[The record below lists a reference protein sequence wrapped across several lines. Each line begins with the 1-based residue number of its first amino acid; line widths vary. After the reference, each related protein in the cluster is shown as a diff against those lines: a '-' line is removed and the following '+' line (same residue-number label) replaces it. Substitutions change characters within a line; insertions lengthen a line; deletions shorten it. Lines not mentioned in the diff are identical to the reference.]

1 MGNFKNNLIIFT
13 MEDEMQNAMADE
25 MAPMMEA
32 EAADK
37 PADDDVSIARAQ
49 ELTPCCCCLCACS
62 NEYTKDSRCCG
73 CFPIK
78 CGVIT
83 IGIFTV
89 LLTIYL
95 VTMNFFL
102 ILNEYIHWYFPVV
115 ILVLLV
121 PLCIGSSFFVVFFT
135 KDTASSRGKLFTA
148 CMFGIIS
155 TALIAVWIVCYYVF
169 IYKNDTVFTGQ
180 GDPQTNAYSK
190 MSKKFYLFVVLA
202 ETTALCISYSYF
214 ICVTNRYAQK
224 MKGSD
229 EGEAT
234 PVEEEKKDEPEPAK
248 DMEMDAA
255 M

>member
-1 MGNFKNNLIIFT
+1 MG
-13 MEDEMQNAMADE
+13 
-25 MAPMMEA
+25 APMMEA
-32 EAADK
+32 EK

-49 ELTPCCCCLCACS
+49 ELTPCCCCLCSCS
-62 NEYTKDSRCCG
+62 NEYTKDSKCCG

-78 CGVIT
+78 CGVVT

-89 LLTIYL
+89 LLTIYM

-102 ILNEYIHWYFPVV
+102 ILNDYIHWYYPVI
-115 ILVLLV
+115 ILVLLA
-121 PLCIGSSFFVVFFT
+121 PMCIGSSFFVVFFT

-180 GDPQTNAYSK
+180 GDPQTNSYSK
-190 MSKKFYLFVVLA
+190 MSKKFYLFIVLA
-202 ETTALCISYSYF
+202 ETTALCVAYAYF

-224 MKGSD
+224 MKG
-229 EGEAT
+229 EEEKE
-234 PVEEEKKDEPEPAK
+234 EEEKKDEEEKPMEEMAG
-248 DMEMDAA
+248 DMAA
-255 M
+255 AE

>member
-135 KDTASSRGKLFTA
+135 QDTAASRGKLFTA

-202 ETTALCISYSYF
+202 ETTALCIAYSYF

-224 MKGSD
+224 MKGAD
-229 EGEAT
+229 EGEAK
-234 PVEEEKKDEPEPAK
+234 EEEMMMAAAEEPPKE
-248 DMEMDAA
+248 MEAA

>member
-25 MAPMMEA
+25 NAPMMEA
-32 EAADK
+32 EK
-37 PADDDVSIARAQ
+37 PADEDVSIAREQ

-62 NEYTKDSRCCG
+62 NEYTSDSRCCG

-78 CGVIT
+78 CGVVT

-115 ILVLLV
+115 ILVLLA
-121 PLCIGSSFFVVFFT
+121 PMCIGSSFFVVFFT
-135 KDTASSRGKLFTA
+135 KDSASSRGKLFTA

-155 TALIAVWIVCYYVF
+155 TALIAVWVVCYYVF

-180 GDPQTNAYSK
+180 GDPQTNSYSK
-190 MSKKFYLFVVLA
+190 MSKKFYLFIVLA
-202 ETTALCISYSYF
+202 ETTALCISYAYF
-214 ICVTNRYAQK
+214 ICVTNRYADK
-224 MKGSD
+224 MKGQDAEDAAAAAVED
-229 EGEAT
+229 EKPAA
-234 PVEEEKKDEPEPAK
+234 EEEKPADAEEPAA
-248 DMEMDAA
+248 E
-255 M
+255 

>member
-1 MGNFKNNLIIFT
+1 MGNFKKNLIIFT
-13 MEDEMQNAMADE
+13 MDDEMQNAMADE

-32 EAADK
+32 AEK
-37 PADDDVSIARAQ
+37 PADDDVSIAREQ

-115 ILVLLV
+115 ILVLLA
-121 PLCIGSSFFVVFFT
+121 PMCIGSSFFVVFFT
-135 KDTASSRGKLFTA
+135 KDTAASRGKLFTA

-202 ETTALCISYSYF
+202 ETTALCVAYAYF

-224 MKGSD
+224 MKGAD
-229 EGEAT
+229 EGEA
-234 PVEEEKKDEPEPAK
+234 PEEEKKEDDAAK

>member
-1 MGNFKNNLIIFT
+1 
-13 MEDEMQNAMADE
+13 MEDDLQMAKADE
-25 MAPMMEA
+25 NAPMMEG
-32 EAADK
+32 EK
-37 PADDDVSIARAQ
+37 PADEDVSIAREQ

-62 NEYTKDSRCCG
+62 NEYTSDSRCCG

-78 CGVIT
+78 CGVLT
-83 IGIFTV
+83 IGIFTL

-102 ILNEYIHWYFPVV
+102 ILNDYIHWYFPVV
-115 ILVLLV
+115 ILILLA
-121 PLCIGSSFFVVFFT
+121 PMCIGSSFFVVFFT
-135 KDTASSRGKLFTA
+135 KDTAASRGKLFTA

-202 ETTALCISYSYF
+202 ETTALCIAYSYF

-229 EGEAT
+229 EGEA
-234 PVEEEKKDEPEPAK
+234 PEEKKEEGDAAK

>member
-1 MGNFKNNLIIFT
+1 
-13 MEDEMQNAMADE
+13 MEDEMAMMMADE
-25 MAPMMEA
+25 MAPMMDA
-32 EAADK
+32 EK
-37 PADDDVSIARAQ
+37 PAEDGEDVSIARET

-78 CGVIT
+78 CGVLA

-102 ILNEYIHWYFPVV
+102 ILNDYIHWYFPVV
-115 ILVLLV
+115 ILVLLA
-121 PLCIGSSFFVVFFT
+121 PMCIGSSFFVVFFT

-202 ETTALCISYSYF
+202 ETTALCIAYSYF
-214 ICVTNRYAQK
+214 ICVTNRYTQK
-224 MKGSD
+224 MKGAD
-229 EGEAT
+229 EGEA
-234 PVEEEKKDEPEPAK
+234 PVEEEKKEEAAP
-248 DMEMDAA
+248 MEE
-255 M
+255 

>member
-1 MGNFKNNLIIFT
+1 MGNFKKNLIIFT

-32 EAADK
+32 AEK

-78 CGVIT
+78 CGVIA

-115 ILVLLV
+115 ILVLLA
-121 PLCIGSSFFVVFFT
+121 PMCIGSSFFVVFFT
-135 KDTASSRGKLFTA
+135 KDTAASRGKLFTA

-202 ETTALCISYSYF
+202 ETTALCVSYSYF

-224 MKGSD
+224 MKGAD
-229 EGEAT
+229 EGEA
-234 PVEEEKKDEPEPAK
+234 PAEDEKKEEEEPAK

>member
-1 MGNFKNNLIIFT
+1 M
-13 MEDEMQNAMADE
+13 DEENMMMDE
-25 MAPMMEA
+25 AAPMMEGDKKEE
-32 EAADK
+32 EAKSATTYPDEE
-37 PADDDVSIARAQ
+37 PEDGVSVARKI
-49 ELTPCCCCLCACS
+49 EGLESDCCCCLCYCS
-62 NEYTKDSRCCG
+62 NEYTAESRCCG

-78 CGVIT
+78 CGVLA

-102 ILNEYIHWYFPVV
+102 ILNDYIHWYFPVV
-115 ILVLLV
+115 ILVLLA

-229 EGEAT
+229 EEEAKEEEMMMAAAEEPPKEGEA
-234 PVEEEKKDEPEPAK
+234 
-248 DMEMDAA
+248 EM
-255 M
+255 

>member
-1 MGNFKNNLIIFT
+1 
-13 MEDEMQNAMADE
+13 
-25 MAPMMEA
+25 MMEA
-32 EAADK
+32 EK
-37 PADDDVSIARAQ
+37 PAEDAEDVSIERTQ

-78 CGVIT
+78 CGVLA

-102 ILNEYIHWYFPVV
+102 ILNDYIHWYFP
-115 ILVLLV
+115 
-121 PLCIGSSFFVVFFT
+121 VVFFT

-180 GDPQTNAYSK
+180 GDQQTNAYSK

-229 EGEAT
+229 EEEAKEGEEMMMAAA
-234 PVEEEKKDEPEPAK
+234 EEPPKEAEG
-248 DMEMDAA
+248 EM
-255 M
+255 

>member
-1 MGNFKNNLIIFT
+1 MGNLIIFA

-32 EAADK
+32 EK
-37 PADDDVSIARAQ
+37 PAEEGAGDDVSIAREQ

-78 CGVIT
+78 CGVLT

-115 ILVLLV
+115 ILVLLA

-135 KDTASSRGKLFTA
+135 KDTAASRGKLFTA

-202 ETTALCISYSYF
+202 ETTALCVSYSYF

-224 MKGSD
+224 MKGAD
-229 EGEAT
+229 EGET
-234 PVEEEKKDEPEPAK
+234 PAEDEKKEEEPEPAK

>member
-1 MGNFKNNLIIFT
+1 M
-13 MEDEMQNAMADE
+13 MDEA
-25 MAPMMEA
+25 APMMEA
-32 EAADK
+32 EKMEEAAPEDQ
-37 PADDDVSIARAQ
+37 VSIARNL
-49 ELTPCCCCLCACS
+49 EGSLKPCCCCLCSCS
-62 NEYTKDSRCCG
+62 NEYTKDSSCCG

-78 CGVIT
+78 CGVIS

-89 LLTIYL
+89 LLTIYM

-115 ILVLLV
+115 ILVLLA
-121 PLCIGSSFFVVFFT
+121 PMCIGSSFFVVFFT

-202 ETTALCISYSYF
+202 ETTALCIAYSYF

-224 MKGSD
+224 MKGAD
-229 EGEAT
+229 EGEAK
-234 PVEEEKKDEPEPAK
+234 EEEMMMAAAEEPPKE
-248 DMEMDAA
+248 MEAEM
-255 M
+255 

>member
-1 MGNFKNNLIIFT
+1 M
-13 MEDEMQNAMADE
+13 MMDEAA
-25 MAPMMEA
+25 APMMEA
-32 EAADK
+32 EK
-37 PADDDVSIARAQ
+37 KEETPAEEEEEGVSIAREQ

-78 CGVIT
+78 CGVLA
-83 IGIFTV
+83 IGIWTV

-102 ILNEYIHWYFPVV
+102 ILNDYVHWYFPVV
-115 ILVLLV
+115 ILVLLA
-121 PLCIGSSFFVVFFT
+121 PMCIGSSFFVVFFT

-180 GDPQTNAYSK
+180 GDPQSNSYSK

-202 ETTALCISYSYF
+202 ETTALCVAYAYF
-214 ICVTNRYAQK
+214 ICVTSRYANK
-224 MKGSD
+224 MKG
-229 EGEAT
+229 EE
-234 PVEEEKKDEPEPAK
+234 EEEKKEEE
-248 DMEMDAA
+248 MEEKPKEEEMAGEAA
-255 M
+255 AE

>member
-32 EAADK
+32 AEK
-37 PADDDVSIARAQ
+37 PADDDVSIARQQ

-62 NEYTKDSRCCG
+62 NEYTKESRCCG

-78 CGVIT
+78 CGVVA

-102 ILNEYIHWYFPVV
+102 ILNDYIHWYFPVV
-115 ILVLLV
+115 ILVLLA
-121 PLCIGSSFFVVFFT
+121 PMCIGSSFFVVFFT
-135 KDTASSRGKLFTA
+135 KDTASSRGRLFTA

-180 GDPQTNAYSK
+180 GDQQTNSYSK

-202 ETTALCISYSYF
+202 ETTALCIAYSYF
-214 ICVTNRYAQK
+214 ICVTNRYAQN
-224 MKGSD
+224 MKGK
-229 EGEAT
+229 
-234 PVEEEKKDEPEPAK
+234 EEETEEKMEEMMAEEKAPE
-248 DMEMDAA
+248 EMAA
-255 M
+255 AE